1 MEGQV
6 LQNYRILYLLGV
18 GGQGEVYKAVDLN
31 LDRTVVVKVL
41 SPALIAKAVNL
52 ERFER
57 EARLASTLDHPNI
70 CTIYGLFEARDIR
83 FMAMQFVE
91 GITVRKLLKEGPLE
105 LKSALMIAIQVADAL
120 AAAHARGIIHRDIKA
135 ANVMVMAS
143 GHVKVLDFGL
153 AKLLDEGQGTG
164 GNAKEVT
171 EIGVPYGTATSAAPE
186 QASGQHVDHRADIFS
201 TGVLLYEMLA
211 GTWPF
216 QGKTIVEVRYAV
228 LHETPRPIT
237 ELRQQPIP
245 PRLQQ
250 IVDRALAKDPRAR
263 YQKVEQLREELKSVL
278 REIDMASYDPTQ
290 PTGGI
295 TPVMP
300 QYQTVGVAGKLRRW
314 LGSRVGSG
322 HTPTTSPSSSSSS
335 PRETS
340 DVTQTSQGQ
349 EEKKSLAI
357 LPFRNLSNDPALRLY
372 EFSLADAV
380 ATELARLRKLNV
392 QSSSIVEK
400 YQGQQKDARE
410 IGQELGVNMVLAA
423 NLLLAGKR
431 LRVTTQLLDVTA
443 GSILWSDLLDTEGDD
458 IIAIQNAITGRIV
471 DGLKSELF
479 PDEKV
484 DVEGNGS
491 SDEKPDKFD

>member
-6 LQNYRILYLLGV
+6 LLNYRILYLLGV

-41 SPALIAKAVNL
+41 SPALIAKALNL

-153 AKLLDEGQGTG
+153 AKLLDDGEGNSGKAG
-164 GNAKEVT
+164 KEVT

-216 QGKTIVEVRYAV
+216 HGKTIVEVRYAV
-228 LHETPRPIT
+228 LHETPRPIA
-237 ELRQQPIP
+237 EVRQQPIP

-263 YQKVEQLREELKSVL
+263 YQKVEQLREDLKSVL

-300 QYQTVGVAGKLRRW
+300 QYETVGVTGKLRRW
-314 LGSRVGSG
+314 LGSRVGGG
-322 HTPTTSPSSSSSS
+322 HTPTTSPSYSST
-335 PRETS
+335 PREAP

-349 EEKKSLAI
+349 EAKKSLAI
-357 LPFRNLSNDPALRLY
+357 LPFRNLSNDPELRLY

-380 ATELARLRKLNV
+380 ATELARLRKLDV
-392 QSSSIVEK
+392 RSSSVVEK

-410 IGQELGVNMVLAA
+410 IGEELGVNMVLAA

-443 GSILWSDLLDTEGDD
+443 GSILWSDLVDTEGDD
-458 IIAIQNAITGRIV
+458 IIAVQNAVTARIIE
-471 DGLKSELF
+471 GLKSELF
-479 PDEKV
+479 PDDKV
-484 DVEGNGS
+484 DVGENG
-491 SDEKPDKFD
+491 EQQRENR